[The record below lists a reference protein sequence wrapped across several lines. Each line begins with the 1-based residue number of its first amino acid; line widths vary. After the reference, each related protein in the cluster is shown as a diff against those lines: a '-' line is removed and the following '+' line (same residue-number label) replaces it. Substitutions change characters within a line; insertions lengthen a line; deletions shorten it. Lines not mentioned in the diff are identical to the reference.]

1 MRINIYDTYF
11 SKHYLGL
18 ESQVKR
24 ALRFMSENYKFLT
37 LNEREQEGLMAVK
50 SFNRTPF
57 SEIFEQVKDQKKL
70 DNLFFYTTNHLDSD
84 TYIPEILA
92 IPGLVLNPKPL
103 KDSIMSELY
112 RPWINISSMLAQERK
127 INGRTWITD
136 TPTLYSLTA
145 RGLLGM
151 SYDDTSSAVWI
162 NVKMAGYL
170 TKTFA
175 LIYGGLLNR
184 YCQLNEQEFT
194 IVRIL
199 LGLYFAQR
207 CIDNNSDA
215 TRPAPLFK
223 ERIFGNNISILEII
237 NEIYNNTD
245 KKGMLELEDL
255 PVILKNTIQY
265 KFKNID
271 IQVLIKHFLTLT
283 TNIAAYESIG
293 IEYPPYWAHQVGSAL
308 SGTRNFIAIQLKNY
322 KLKDEGIR
330 LFSELLRNKSFIEG
344 E

>member
-1 MRINIYDTYF
+1 
-11 SKHYLGL
+11 
-18 ESQVKR
+18 
-24 ALRFMSENYKFLT
+24 
-37 LNEREQEGLMAVK
+37 
-50 SFNRTPF
+50 
-57 SEIFEQVKDQKKL
+57 
-70 DNLFFYTTNHLDSD
+70 
-84 TYIPEILA
+84 
-92 IPGLVLNPKPL
+92 
-103 KDSIMSELY
+103 MSELY